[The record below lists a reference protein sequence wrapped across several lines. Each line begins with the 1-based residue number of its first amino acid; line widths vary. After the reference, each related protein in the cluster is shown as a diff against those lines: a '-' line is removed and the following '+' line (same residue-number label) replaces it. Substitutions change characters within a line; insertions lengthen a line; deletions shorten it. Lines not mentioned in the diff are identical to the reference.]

1 MYGMVYCLM
10 DGLMQD
16 TMYYTMYDMMCDTM
30 TSQVGNEAEA
40 QVRFQE
46 LQHSYAVLS
55 DAHERKWYDDHRD
68 EILNP
73 ARYGDGGD
81 DSDGE
86 GGGGR
91 TVNLTKYFR

>member
-1 MYGMVYCLM
+1 
-10 DGLMQD
+10 
-16 TMYYTMYDMMCDTM
+16 MYDIV

-40 QVRFQE
+40 HVRFQE

-55 DAHERKWYDDHRD
+55 DAHERKWYDEHRD

-73 ARYGDGGD
+73 ARYGDD
-81 DSDGE
+81 SANSDGE